1 MRRREFLTFLGG
13 AAAWPQSAIGQ
24 RADRPRRIG
33 LLLSYVESDPEAQ
46 GNIAVVRRRL
56 QELGWTEGR
65 NLQVDYRFAGGDP
78 ERLRS
83 SAAELVALAPDVILC
98 GSNPGL
104 AAMLATNRTIP
115 VVFVQVGDPVGSGFI
130 ASLARPGGNATG
142 FTNFETS
149 MGGKWLGVLKEAAP
163 NITRVAV
170 LLLPEA
176 AANVAM
182 MRVAASVSSSVR
194 VEIVPTGVHD
204 AAEIERAIAE
214 FARKPNGGL
223 IALPNPVSV
232 NHRVLIA
239 DLALRH
245 RLPSMGAFRY
255 MATGGGLI
263 SYGINPA
270 DLYQRAAAY
279 LNRILRGEKPGD
291 LPVQAPDKFELVI
304 NLKTAKALGLTIS
317 PTLLGRADEVIE

>member
-13 AAAWPQSAIGQ
+13 AAAWPQSAIAQ

-33 LLLSYVESDPEAQ
+33 LLLAYVESDPEAQ

-56 QELGWTEGR
+56 QELGWSEGR
-65 NLQVDYRFAGGDP
+65 NLQVDYRFTGGDP

-83 SAAELVALAPDVILC
+83 SAAELAALGPDVILC
-98 GSNPGL
+98 QSNVGIAAVL
-104 AAMLATNRTIP
+104 AATRTIP

-149 MGGKWLGVLKEAAP
+149 MGGKWLGILKEAAP
-163 NITRVAV
+163 NITRAAV
-170 LLLPEA
+170 LLHPDI
-176 AANVAM
+176 AANAAM
-182 MRVAASVSSSVR
+182 LRVAASVSSSVR
-194 VEIVPTGVHD
+194 VEIVPAAARD

-223 IALPNPVSV
+223 IALPNTV
-232 NHRVLIA
+232 NLNNRALIA
-239 DLALRH
+239 ELALRH
-245 RLPSMGAFRY
+245 RLPNVGAFRY
-255 MATGGGLI
+255 MATSGGLI

-270 DLYQRAAAY
+270 DLYQRAGAY
-279 LNRILRGEKPGD
+279 VNRILRGEKPAD